1 MELVG
6 KLMFKGWLKEIKVVK
21 EGRSF
26 WYDRLNIRGEYF
38 L

>member
-6 KLMFKGWLKEIKVVK
+6 KLMFKGWSKETKAAK
-21 EGRSF
+21 EGRSP
-26 WYDRLNIRGEYF
+26 WYDRLNTRGEHF